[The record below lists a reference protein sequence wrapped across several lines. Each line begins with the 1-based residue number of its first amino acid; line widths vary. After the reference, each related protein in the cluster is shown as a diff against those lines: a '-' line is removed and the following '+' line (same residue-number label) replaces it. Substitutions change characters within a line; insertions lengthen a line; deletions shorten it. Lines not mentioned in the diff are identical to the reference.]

1 VSVASNLHR
10 INPEIF
16 VLPREFDSPFASIE
30 SAQEFLG
37 LLLEVVDDAKQATNN
52 DLQVEAEAESRR
64 KDALRLVLYKL
75 DKLEQH
81 LGSSRRLLNDL
92 RTLRRLLLDE
102 RSSSASKA
110 S

>member
-1 VSVASNLHR
+1 MAQ
-10 INPEIF
+10 
-16 VLPREFDSPFASIE
+16 EFDSPFASIE

-37 LLLEVVDDAKQATNN
+37 LLVEAVLDSKHTTEN
-52 DLQVEAEAESRR
+52 DLNKDAGLESRR

-75 DKLEQH
+75 EKLEKQIA
-81 LGSSRRLLNDL
+81 SSRRLLNDL

-102 RSSSASKA
+102 RSSSAGNLDAKA